1 MNTESKQIERTH
13 NTARFFT
20 ETRHV
25 AWVLLIATM
34 LWGIYGYLQMPQ
46 RKDPDIPI
54 RQALALCPWPGASAE
69 KIEQLVTR
77 RIEEKIAEN
86 VRVEKIESNTRT
98 GVTAVYITLVEGTT
112 DTGKEFDDIKLK
124 LDSITRLPDGA
135 GPIEFVKDF
144 GDTAALMLTV
154 SSPKVG
160 EAEIATRAQ
169 ALRQEI
175 ETTRK
180 TAAPD
185 GEGQRLTFVQGLPA
199 SVPAELVRR
208 PLRLFAEAAAMANV
222 LHDPRVVIGAG
233 FVAVDGRST
242 KTDAELEAFAQQFIR
257 ERLRASELHPDAWP
271 VTIVRDPAETQAR
284 LAAVAGE
291 KYSYRELDE
300 YTDLV
305 SRTLKTLP
313 IVSKVT
319 RTGLLQE
326 RVYLEYSQERLAS
339 YGIKVGTLERTL
351 GARNIAMPG
360 GVIESGDKNVTVDP
374 SGEFKSEHE
383 IGDVLVST
391 TNGRPIYL
399 RDVATVARGYESPA
413 RFLNFYGSYE
423 QGASPAESRQS
434 NDRAEA
440 GAWRRAR
447 AVTLAVQMRAGQKI
461 GDFATQVD
469 AKLHEL
475 GALLPQDLILAR
487 TSDQPRQ
494 VEENIHLFMGSLW
507 EAVALVVLVSL
518 IGFWEWRSAL
528 LMALS
533 IPITLA
539 MTFGM
544 MSMFGIDLQQ
554 VSIASLIIALGLLVD
569 DPVVAGDAIKRD
581 LAAGHPPVVAAW
593 WGPTKLAKAILFATI
608 TNIVAY
614 VPFLV
619 LPGDPGQFVYSL
631 PVVIGASLVASRIV
645 SMTFIPLLG
654 YYLLKPK
661 AEPSIE
667 ERRKSGF
674 AAFYY
679 RLGRG
684 AIRHRWAFLA
694 ASLIVVVL
702 GASFMRLKT
711 QFFPVDLQYLSYV
724 DVWLPEDAPVAA
736 TNRVANQ
743 VEATVRHVADE
754 YAKAHSDD
762 PSHPRQVLRSLTTF
776 VGGGGPRFWFS
787 VAPEQRQPNYAQV
800 LIEVVDKHD
809 TRHLIAELQTA
820 LNASVTGAR
829 LDVRQLETGPPVG
842 IPVSIRVSGEDIATL
857 RSLAGQV
864 AGIFRNIPTAV
875 RVRDNWGPESFA
887 VRLRTDS
894 DKANLSGL
902 TNYDVA
908 AASASAMSGAR
919 VGVLREGDEEIPVVA
934 RLRMDER
941 AQLSDIRSL
950 YVYAGQGSQ
959 KVPLQSI
966 SSIAYEMQTE
976 KLQRRN
982 QFRTITVSAF
992 PGAGVLS
999 SEVLNAATP
1008 QLDALKK
1015 TLPSGYRL
1023 EIGGE
1028 YEEQV
1033 KGFKHLAIVML
1044 ISISMIYLA
1053 LVFQFK
1059 HAIKPLI
1066 VFAAIPF
1073 GAMGALAALWVM
1085 GTAFGFMAFL
1095 GIISLIGVIVSHIIV
1110 LFDFIEE
1117 RHEQGEPLEEALL
1130 DAGIIRL
1137 RPVLITVAA
1146 TVTALFPLAT
1156 HGGPLWEPLCY
1167 TQIGGLTVATFVTLL
1182 LVPVIYATFVLDLK
1196 LVKWEKHHAPAAEA
1210 PADAAAV
1217 SLA

>member
-1 MNTESKQIERTH
+1 MLDHLNEQQQIERTH

-25 AWVLLIATM
+25 AWVLLIGTM
-34 LWGIYGYLQMPQ
+34 IWGIYGYLQMPQ

-86 VRVEKIESNTRT
+86 VKVDKIESNTRT
-98 GVTAVYITLVEGTT
+98 GITAIYISLVEGTRE
-112 DTGKEFDDIKLK
+112 TGKEFDDIKLK
-124 LDSITRLPDGA
+124 LDSITDLPDGA
-135 GPIEFVKDF
+135 GPIDFVKDF

-154 SSPKVG
+154 ASPKVA
-160 EAEIATRAQ
+160 EAEIAARAQ
-169 ALRQEI
+169 ALRREI
-175 ETTRK
+175 DATRAGAGS
-180 TAAPD
+180 TD
-185 GEGQRLTFVQGLPA
+185 GGARVTLVQGLPA
-199 SVPAELVRR
+199 AVPVELVRR
-208 PLRLFAEAAAMANV
+208 PLRMFADAATADSIIRDARIIV
-222 LHDPRVVIGAG
+222 GPG
-233 FVAVDGRST
+233 FVGVDAASEKDDST
-242 KTDAELEAFAQQFIR
+242 LVDYVQHFIR
-257 ERLRASELHPDAWP
+257 ERLRASEFHPDAWP
-271 VTIVRDPAETQAR
+271 VAVIRDPAEAQLR
-284 LAAVAGE
+284 LAAVAGD
-291 KYSYRELDE
+291 KYSYRELDD
-300 YTDLV
+300 YTDLITR
-305 SRTLKTLP
+305 SLKTLP

-319 RTGLLQE
+319 RSGLLQE
-326 RVYLEYSQERLAS
+326 RVYLEYSQERLAA
-339 YGIKVGTLERTL
+339 YGVKVGSLERVL
-351 GARNIAMPG
+351 GARNIAVPG
-360 GVIESGDKNVTVDP
+360 GVIESGDKNLTVDP
-374 SGEFKSEHE
+374 SGEFKNEHE

-391 TNGRPIYL
+391 ANGRSLYL

-413 RFLNFYGSYE
+413 RFLNFYGRRDEDGS
-423 QGASPAESRQS
+423 
-434 NDRAEA
+434 
-440 GAWRRAR
+440 WRRSR
-447 AVTLAVQMRAGQKI
+447 GVTLAVQMRTGRKI
-461 GDFATQVD
+461 GDFAHVVD
-469 AKLHEL
+469 AQIEGLR
-475 GALLPQDLILAR
+475 AQLPADLVLAR

-494 VEENIHLFMGSLW
+494 VEENIHLFMGSLN
-507 EAVALVVLVSL
+507 EAVVLVVLVSL

-544 MSMFGIDLQQ
+544 MYLLGIDLQQ

-581 LAAGHPPVVAAW
+581 LAAGHSRLVAAW

-619 LPGDPGQFVYSL
+619 LPGDPGNFVYSL
-631 PVVIGASLVASRIV
+631 PVVIGCSLVASRIV

-654 YYLLKPK
+654 YYLLRAKP
-661 AEPSIE
+661 ERSIE
-667 ERRKSGF
+667 ERRKTGF
-674 AAFYY
+674 AAAYY
-679 RLGRG
+679 RVGSA

-694 ASLIVVVL
+694 ASVVL
-702 GASFMRLKT
+702 LVVGGAFMTRLKT

-736 TNRVANQ
+736 TNRVAAQ
-743 VEATVRHVADE
+743 VEATIRRVADE
-754 YAKAHSDD
+754 YAKAHAED
-762 PSHPRQVLRSLTTF
+762 PNHPTGVLKSLTTF

-809 TRHLIAELQTA
+809 TRHLVDKLQSA
-820 LNASVTGAR
+820 LSASIPGAR

-842 IPVSIRVSGEDIATL
+842 IPVSIRVSGEDVATL
-857 RSLAGQV
+857 RHLAGQV
-864 AGIFRNIPTAV
+864 ADIFRSIPTAV

-908 AASASAMSGAR
+908 AASASAISGAP
-919 VGVLREGDEEIPVVA
+919 VGVLRDGDEQIPVVA

-941 AQLSDIRSL
+941 SQLSDIRSL
-950 YVYAGQGSQ
+950 YVYAQQGTQ
-959 KVPLQSI
+959 KAPLQSI
-966 SSIAYEMQTE
+966 SSIVYDMQTE

-982 QFRTITVSAF
+982 QFRTVTISAF
-992 PGAGVLS
+992 PEAGVLP
-999 SEVLNAATP
+999 SEVLNAGLSRIEAFRE
-1008 QLDALKK
+1008 
-1015 TLPSGYRL
+1015 TLPIGYRL

-1028 YEEQV
+1028 HEEQV
-1033 KGFKHLAIVML
+1033 KSFRNLMVVLL
-1044 ISISMIYLA
+1044 ISVVMIYLA
-1053 LVFQFK
+1053 LVFQFE

-1073 GAMGALAALWVM
+1073 GVIGALAGLWTM
-1085 GTAFGFMAFL
+1085 GAAFGFMAFL

-1117 RHEQGEPLEEALL
+1117 RHQHGAPLEEALL

-1146 TVTALFPLAT
+1146 TVTALFPLAA

-1182 LVPVIYATFVLDLK
+1182 LVPVLYAVFVLDLK
-1196 LVKWEKHHAPAAEA
+1196 LVKWDANNAEVEPIGELSVA
-1210 PADAAAV
+1210 SV
-1217 SLA
+1217 G